1 MGELN
6 PHASI
11 NLEQASVMLLD
22 DNPEGMAIL
31 VQIITA
37 FGVKMLQRATTAE
50 MAEKMSGTVPLDL
63 VLASATLRLSSG
75 YDFTSWLRRS
85 DLKPNAYAPV
95 ILISGH
101 TVLSDVQKARDCG
114 ANYIVAKPLSPTVL
128 LNRIVWVAREKRPF
142 VSSDG
147 YVGPERRFHDVG
159 PPPDQPDRRRAESPE
174 TVIDVVTPNLR
185 TNDSPSSSTME
196 TAE

>member
-11 NLEQASVMLLD
+11 NLEQASVMLVD

-37 FGVKMLQRATTAE
+37 FGVKLLQRATTAE
-50 MAEKMSGTVPLDL
+50 MAEKLSGTVPLDL
-63 VLASATLRLSSG
+63 VLASATLRVSSG

-85 DLKPNAYAPV
+85 NLKPNAYAPV
-95 ILISGH
+95 ILVSGH

-114 ANYIVAKPLSPTVL
+114 ANFLVAKPVSPNVL
-128 LNRIVWVAREKRPF
+128 FERAAWISRENRKF
-142 VSSDG
+142 VEAEG
-147 YVGPERRFHDVG
+147 YIG
-159 PPPDQPDRRRAESPE
+159 PDRRFSSMGPPVGTNGRRADDLPAEVGLA
-174 TVIDVVTPNLR
+174 TTPNLDQSDIDALFKPKR
-185 TNDSPSSSTME
+185 
-196 TAE
+196 A

>member
-11 NLEQASVMLLD
+11 NLEQASVMLVD

-37 FGVKMLQRATTAE
+37 FGVKLLQRATTAE
-50 MAEKMSGTVPLDL
+50 MAEKLSGTVPLDL
-63 VLASATLRLSSG
+63 VLASATLRVSSG

-85 DLKPNAYAPV
+85 NLKPNAYAPV
-95 ILISGH
+95 ILVSGH

-114 ANYIVAKPLSPTVL
+114 ANYIVTKPLSPSVL
-128 LNRIVWVAREKRPF
+128 LERIVWVAREKRPF

-147 YVGPERRFHDVG
+147 YVGPERRFHDLG
-159 PPPDQPDRRRAESPE
+159 PAPGQPDRRRDEGLEA
-174 TVIDVVTPNLR
+174 VIDVVAPNLR
-185 TNDSPSSSTME
+185 AQDSPSDSMME